1 LKVILD
7 TNVLLSGLINPGGV
21 PGRIV
26 QRWRDGGLELVL
38 SERQLE
44 EIEEV
49 LAYPKISRRLAW
61 GAEEIERFVLLLR
74 LKSEIVYLPGAP
86 GCIPGSVPGSVPD
99 VFAALRDSADA
110 HLLSALE
117 LSGAEVLVSGDNH
130 LLELRSRFPILSPV
144 EFAARL

>member
-1 LKVILD
+1 MRVILD
-7 TNVLLSGLINPGGV
+7 TNVLLSGLINPGGA

-44 EIEEV
+44 EVEEV

-61 GAEEIERFVLLLR
+61 GAEETERFVLLLR
-74 LKSEIVYLPGAP
+74 LKSEIVPLSGAL
-86 GCIPGSVPGSVPD
+86 GIAPD
-99 VFAALRDSADA
+99 VLAGLRDPADA

-117 LSGAEVLVSGDNH
+117 LSGAEVLVSGGHH
-130 LLELRSRFPILSPV
+130 LLELRGRFPILSPA
-144 EFAARL
+144 EFADRL

>member
-1 LKVILD
+1 MKVILD
-7 TNVLLSGLINPGGV
+7 TNVLLSGLINPGGA

-61 GAEEIERFVLLLR
+61 GAEQIERFVLLLR
-74 LKSEIVYLPGAP
+74 LKSEIVSLPGAS
-86 GCIPGSVPGSVPD
+86 GSVPGSVHD
-99 VFAALRDSADA
+99 VFAGLRDSADA

-117 LSGAEVLVSGDNH
+117 LSGAEVLVSGDHH
-130 LLELRSRFPILSPV
+130 LLELRGRFPILSPV

>member
-1 LKVILD
+1 MKVILD

-26 QRWRDGGLELVL
+26 QRWRDGGWELVL

-44 EIEEV
+44 EIEGV

-74 LKSEIVYLPGAP
+74 LKSEIVYLPSV
-86 GCIPGSVPGSVPD
+86 PGSEPGSVPD

-117 LSGAEVLVSGDNH
+117 LSGAEVLVSGDHH